1 MKRIDS
7 NVNKPWLK
15 HYDNGVPAE
24 ISVNKYSSLA
34 DYLDKN
40 CKKFANSPAF
50 SNLGYSITYAELDQK
65 SRDFA
70 AYLQNELGLKKGDRF
85 AIMLPNLLQYVI
97 AMFAAIR
104 AGLIVVN
111 VNPLYTTRELAHQ
124 LKDSGA
130 KALLVL
136 ANFAN
141 VAQMAIPNSDVEHV
155 IVTRI
160 GDAFPTIKAS
170 IVNFVVRYIKKMEP
184 AWHIPNVH
192 YYRDAQK
199 SGVKMPFNPVDIN
212 LYDVAYLQYT
222 GGTTGVSKGAILT
235 HYNLLANIEQLISWV
250 KPFLVENSREVMVT
264 SLPLY
269 HIFSLTV
276 NCWTFFQVG
285 ASNVLITNP
294 RDIGAFI
301 KEIKDLKFSTTTG
314 VNTLFNALVEHP
326 DFSKVDFSNLRFV
339 ISGGMAL
346 QRKVSEKWQKIT
358 GVNIVEGYGLTEASP
373 VVSAPPITTERYTGS
388 IGLPLPSTECAVM
401 DDDGEVEQGK
411 EGELCTRGPQVMQGY
426 WNRPDA
432 TSKVI
437 SKDGWLRTGDIA
449 KMDEK
454 GYFYLVDRQKNM
466 IVVSGFNVYPNEIE
480 EVVSQ
485 MPTVREVAAI
495 GIADARTGERIKLF
509 VVKKDESLTKEDVIA
524 HCYKELTR
532 YKVPKD
538 VEFRD
543 ELPKTNVGKILHRV
557 LREEVEANQNEPKK
571 TN

>member
-1 MKRIDS
+1 
-7 NVNKPWLK
+7 
-15 HYDNGVPAE
+15 
-24 ISVNKYSSLA
+24 
-34 DYLDKN
+34 
-40 CKKFANSPAF
+40 
-50 SNLGYSITYAELDQK
+50 
-65 SRDFA
+65 
-70 AYLQNELGLKKGDRF
+70 
-85 AIMLPNLLQYVI
+85 MLPNLLQYVI

-199 SGVKMPFNPVDIN
+199 AGVKMPFNPVDIN